1 MKGQSP
7 NENASGQAGLSVVGV
22 QAKATR
28 KNKVFRCGVQHTSR
42 LRRELAS
49 QGLALGN
56 TTGATQC
63 QTLIRILQYLGNRGL
78 NTPEAVACGFY
89 RIATRIQE
97 LEAAGWLIASLRER
111 LVGADGLAHNGMARY
126 VLLGRDP
133 GMQTPQMSLPL
144 GDA

>member
-1 MKGQSP
+1 MRAPKKD
-7 NENASGQAGLSVVGV
+7 NARGKAGKPITKLAGRVNG
-22 QAKATR
+22 
-28 KNKVFRCGVQHTSR
+28 KNKVFRCGIQHTSR

-49 QGLALGN
+49 QGLALRN
-56 TTGATQC
+56 TTGATQR
-63 QTLIRILQYLGNRGL
+63 QTLIRILQYLGDRGF

-97 LEAAGWLIASLRER
+97 LEDEGWLIASLRER

-126 VLLGRDP
+126 VLLGRGP
-133 GMQTPQMSLPL
+133 EAQNPQMSLPL